1 MSAAQEAATRSD
13 GSETAVGPRR
23 RHPQPSVLR
32 FPRGVRHAVLGV
44 AMAASF
50 GQPSAAT
57 ILQQGAYMRPPSPW
71 DIPKASQVAMCR
83 DRMQGVLEATQVK
96 VAGALASAESFVFG
110 ACGGAAGA
118 AVMFP
123 VEAIKM
129 RMQAGGRDATFDSV
143 LRSALKHEGLTGLY
157 QGLRAT
163 VVGVAPEKAVM
174 FGVNGVLRQAAKPL
188 EDERGLLPLGLEMG
202 IGGLAGMGQVLFS
215 SPKEMVMVQMQ
226 MASQQGM
233 APSANSPITHMRRL
247 GLSNLYR
254 GSSATLLRDVP
265 FAAMY
270 FAAYSRIKVA
280 MQGDRE
286 KLAFMETLAAATV
299 AALPAAF
306 FTTPADVIKTR
317 MQAAAGITGARVGI
331 PTVAAHIWK
340 TEGVKGFFVG
350 APIRVGMKAPNLGVA
365 LLVVEILTQVC
376 HGGIKLPSLHRDPP
390 AAPLQPAR
398 A

>member
-1 MSAAQEAATRSD
+1 
-13 GSETAVGPRR
+13 
-23 RHPQPSVLR
+23 
-32 FPRGVRHAVLGV
+32 
-44 AMAASF
+44 
-50 GQPSAAT
+50 
-57 ILQQGAYMRPPSPW
+57 
-71 DIPKASQVAMCR
+71 
-83 DRMQGVLEATQVK
+83 
-96 VAGALASAESFVFG
+96 
-110 ACGGAAGA
+110 
-118 AVMFP
+118 
-123 VEAIKM
+123 M

-317 MQAAAGITGARVGI
+317 MQVLVYYMCIACRYFCITCVYVCAYAYAYVCRYACMCY
-331 PTVAAHIWK
+331 TH
-340 TEGVKGFFVG
+340 THTQTHTHTHTHTHTL
-350 APIRVGMKAPNLGVA
+350 APPGW
-365 LLVVEILTQVC
+365 
-376 HGGIKLPSLHRDPP
+376 
-390 AAPLQPAR
+390 
-398 A
+398 